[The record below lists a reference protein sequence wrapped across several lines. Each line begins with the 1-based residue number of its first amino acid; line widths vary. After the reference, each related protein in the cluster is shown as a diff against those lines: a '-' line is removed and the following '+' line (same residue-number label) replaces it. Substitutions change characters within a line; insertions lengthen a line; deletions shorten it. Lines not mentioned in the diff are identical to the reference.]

1 MIERSGHDHS
11 KPKIST
17 TEKGNLAELALNIGV
32 GVHCFMEKAQKAN
45 SKYKITKRL
54 RISNNIENYICVG
67 FLGVRLMRQYEGRMR
82 DLIRESDI
90 FYKEIDQRVYD
101 DAEGARLGALNLN
114 WTVNQISEKFKVNPD
129 RRNII
134 ELAVNDLTSQCFL
147 KNRLETMITEV
158 KFNPDRKML
167 KKWEQRWRP
176 ELDRLQATPVQPQ

>member
-1 MIERSGHDHS
+1 
-11 KPKIST
+11 
-17 TEKGNLAELALNIGV
+17 
-32 GVHCFMEKAQKAN
+32 
-45 SKYKITKRL
+45 
-54 RISNNIENYICVG
+54 
-67 FLGVRLMRQYEGRMR
+67 MRQYEGRMR